1 MLTFDD
7 EIKLF
12 VYLEPVDMRKSI
24 NGLSAMVADN
34 FSDSL
39 QSGNV
44 FLFCNKS
51 RDKVKGLF
59 WHHNGFL
66 LFYKRLEK
74 GRFKIQKSDIHDKV
88 SITQQQLSW
97 LLAGLD
103 FNLMHRFNTL
113 EYSSFYCV
121 MLQFWHV

>member
-1 MLTFDD
+1 MLTFDNG
-7 EIKLF
+7 IKLF

-34 FSDSL
+34 FSDSP

-44 FLFCNKS
+44 FLFRNKS

-59 WHHNGFL
+59 WHHNGFF

-74 GRFKIQKSDIHDKV
+74 GKFKIPKADIHDKV

-103 FNLMHRFNTL
+103 FNLMETFNSL
-113 EYSSFYCV
+113 DYSSFY
-121 MLQFWHV
+121 

>member
-24 NGLSAMVADN
+24 NGLSVMVADN
-34 FSDSL
+34 FSDSP

-44 FLFCNKS
+44 FLFSNKS

-59 WHHNGFL
+59 WHRNGFL

-74 GRFKIQKSDIHDKV
+74 GKFKIQKADIHDKV
-88 SITQQQLSW
+88 SITEQQLSW

-103 FNLMHRFNTL
+103 FNLMQEFDSL
-113 EYSSFYCV
+113 DYSGFY
-121 MLQFWHV
+121 